1 MGNSRSVSGLAALAL
16 LAAVVSAPCAV
27 VRAQSSPLPS
37 AADESASILRPLTE
51 IGRVRA
57 HSPFCAALANART
70 GIDAAVA
77 YEYAVPIVADEL
89 RRFRFDTYLTNYQS
103 KERTEAD
110 LRALYNI
117 AKAGREQIQALRYA
131 ANAPG
136 LDPEQRRQ
144 MLAFADALDGAK
156 ARQLWLAKQ
165 MARTLA
171 ITEEIPVHNMMDR
184 AADDHGAR
192 ALTTRIQQLPDT
204 LGPTPPPAETDTT
217 SDAIVNTQQQQR
229 VFNTFS
235 DEEPIRNDLKL
246 ASEHGTT
253 AMQLGNCNGP

>member
-1 MGNSRSVSGLAALAL
+1 
-16 LAAVVSAPCAV
+16 
-27 VRAQSSPLPS
+27 
-37 AADESASILRPLTE
+37 
-51 IGRVRA
+51 
-57 HSPFCAALANART
+57 
-70 GIDAAVA
+70 
-77 YEYAVPIVADEL
+77 
-89 RRFRFDTYLTNYQS
+89 
-103 KERTEAD
+103 
-110 LRALYNI
+110 
-117 AKAGREQIQALRYA
+117 LRYA

>member
-16 LAAVVSAPCAV
+16 LAVVVAAPGAA
-27 VRAQSSPLPS
+27 VRAQSSPAS
-37 AADESASILRPLTE
+37 RADENATILRPLTE

-57 HSPFCAALANART
+57 RTPFCAALANART

-89 RRFRFDTYLTNYQS
+89 RKFRFDTYLTNYQS

-117 AKAGREQIQALRYA
+117 ARAGREQIQALRDA

-136 LDPEQRRQ
+136 VEPEQRKQ
-144 MLAFADALDGAK
+144 MIAFADALDGAK

-171 ITEEIPVHNMMDR
+171 VTEELPVRNMMDR
-184 AADDHGAR
+184 AADDHGSSGLETKLRQAPI
-192 ALTTRIQQLPDT
+192 TF
-204 LGPTPPPAETDTT
+204 GPTPPPAATDTT
-217 SDAIVNTQQQQR
+217 SDAIANTQQQQR
-229 VFNTFS
+229 VFNTFG
-235 DEEPIRNDLKL
+235 DEEPIRQDLKV
-246 ASEHGTT
+246 ASEHGTS